1 MRDHVVVHEGELAS
15 LRRFKDDAAEVR
27 EGFDCGIGLAKYQD
41 IKEGDIIEAYRMVE
55 VAPEL

>member
-1 MRDHVVVHEGELAS
+1 MPCRNRRDWKIGS

-41 IKEGDIIEAYRMVE
+41 IKEGDIIEAYKMVE
-55 VAPEL
+55 IAPEL